1 MTAASSAVPIID
13 SVQDIGKGYR
23 AWFVDIW
30 GVMHNG
36 RTAFPK
42 ASAATRAFRHQGG
55 VVVLLSNSP
64 RPSPAVQEQLREF
77 GVPDGAYDATVTSG
91 DLTRHELGKHA
102 GARGFHLGPER
113 DRAIFDGLDITLTG
127 PEEAELIVCSGPFN
141 DDVETP
147 DDYTGLLG
155 ALAARGLLMICA
167 NPDHMVER
175 GHRLVYCAGALAAVY
190 ETLGGKV
197 IYAGKPHVPVYEL
210 ALETAG
216 RLAGETLDRKRVLAI
231 GDGLKTDSA
240 GAGSFGIDSVFVA
253 SGLHAPGEGGEALDA
268 AHLTELFG
276 QEGRRPIAATRG
288 LQW

>member
-1 MTAASSAVPIID
+1 MTAASSAVPIVD

-36 RTAFPK
+36 RTAFPQ
-42 ASAATRAFRHQGG
+42 ASAATRAFRDQGG

-77 GVPDGAYDATVTSG
+77 GVPDEAYDATVTSG

-102 GARGFHLGPER
+102 GAQVFHLGPGR
-113 DRAIFDGLDITLTG
+113 DRAIFDGLDVALSA
-127 PEEAELIVCSGPFN
+127 PEAAELIVCSGPFN

-155 ALAARGLLMICA
+155 ALAARRLLMICA

-197 IYAGKPHVPVYEL
+197 IYAGKPHMPVYEL

-216 RLAGETLDRKRVLAI
+216 RLAGETLDRERVLAI
-231 GDGLKTDSA
+231 GDGLKTDIA

>member
-1 MTAASSAVPIID
+1 MTAASSAVPIVD

-36 RTAFPK
+36 RTAFPE
-42 ASAATRAFRHQGG
+42 AAAATRAFRQAGG
-55 VVVLLSNSP
+55 IVVLLSNSP

-102 GARGFHLGPER
+102 GARVFHLGPER

-216 RLAGETLDRKRVLAI
+216 RLAGETLDRDRVLAI
-231 GDGLKTDSA
+231 GDGLKTDIA
-240 GAGSFGIDSVFVA
+240 GAGSFGIDAVFVA

-268 AHLTELFG
+268 AHLAELFG

>member
-1 MTAASSAVPIID
+1 MTAASSAVPIVD

-36 RTAFPK
+36 RTAFPQ
-42 ASAATRAFRHQGG
+42 ASAATRAFRDQGG

-77 GVPDGAYDATVTSG
+77 GVPDEAYDATVTSG

-102 GARGFHLGPER
+102 GAQVFHLGPGR
-113 DRAIFDGLDITLTG
+113 DRAIFDGLDVALSA
-127 PEEAELIVCSGPFN
+127 PEAAELIVCSGPFN

-197 IYAGKPHVPVYEL
+197 IYAGKPHMPVYEL

-216 RLAGETLDRKRVLAI
+216 RLAGETLDRERVLAI
-231 GDGLKTDSA
+231 GDGLKTDIA

>member
-1 MTAASSAVPIID
+1 MTAASPAIPIVD
-13 SVQDIGKGYR
+13 SMQDIGKGYR

-42 ASAATRAFRHQGG
+42 AAAATSAFRQAGG
-55 VVVLLSNSP
+55 IVVLLSNSP
-64 RPSPAVQEQLREF
+64 RPSLAVQEQLREF

-102 GARGFHLGPER
+102 GARVFHLGPER
-113 DRAIFDGLDITLTG
+113 DRTIFDGLDITLAG

-216 RLAGETLDRKRVLAI
+216 RLAGETLDRDRVLAI
-231 GDGLKTDSA
+231 GDGLKTDIA
-240 GAGSFGIDSVFVA
+240 GAGSFGIDAVFVA

-268 AHLTELFG
+268 AHLAELFG

>member
-1 MTAASSAVPIID
+1 MTAASSAVPIVD

-36 RTAFPK
+36 RTAFPE
-42 ASAATRAFRHQGG
+42 ASAATRAFRDQGG

-77 GVPDGAYDATVTSG
+77 GVPDEAYDATVTSG

-102 GARGFHLGPER
+102 GAQVFHLGPGR
-113 DRAIFDGLDITLTG
+113 DRAIFDGLDVALSA
-127 PEEAELIVCSGPFN
+127 PEAAELIVCSGPFN

-155 ALAARGLLMICA
+155 ALAARRLLMICA

-197 IYAGKPHVPVYEL
+197 IYAGKPHMPVYEL

-216 RLAGETLDRKRVLAI
+216 RLAGETLDRERVLAI
-231 GDGLKTDSA
+231 GDGLKTDIA

>member
-1 MTAASSAVPIID
+1 MTAASFAVPIVD

-36 RTAFPK
+36 RNAFPE
-42 ASAATRAFRHQGG
+42 ASAATRAFRDQGG

-102 GARGFHLGPER
+102 GARVFHLGPER
-113 DRAIFDGLDITLTG
+113 DRAIFDGLDIALTG
-127 PEEAELIVCSGPFN
+127 PEEAELVVCSGPFN

-231 GDGLKTDSA
+231 GDGLKTDIA

>member
-1 MTAASSAVPIID
+1 MTATSFAVPIVD

-36 RTAFPK
+36 RTAFPE
-42 ASAATRAFRHQGG
+42 ASAATRAFRDQGG

-77 GVPDGAYDATVTSG
+77 GVADGAYDATVTSG

-102 GARGFHLGPER
+102 GARVFHLGPER
-113 DRAIFDGLDITLTG
+113 DRAIFDGLDIALTG
-127 PEEAELIVCSGPFN
+127 PEEAELVVCSGPFN

-190 ETLGGKV
+190 ETFGGKV

-216 RLAGETLDRKRVLAI
+216 RLAGETLDRARVLAI
-231 GDGLKTDSA
+231 GDGLKTDIA
-240 GAGSFGIDSVFVA
+240 GAGSFGIDAVFVA

-268 AHLTELFG
+268 AHLTQLFG
-276 QEGRRPIAATRG
+276 QEGRRPIAAMRG
-288 LQW
+288 LRW

>member
-1 MTAASSAVPIID
+1 MTAASSTVPIVD

-36 RTAFPK
+36 RTAFPE
-42 ASAATRAFRHQGG
+42 AAAATRAFRQAGG
-55 VVVLLSNSP
+55 IVVLLSNSP

-91 DLTRHELGKHA
+91 DLTRHELCKHA
-102 GARGFHLGPER
+102 GARVFHLGPGR
-113 DRAIFDGLDITLTG
+113 DRAIFDGLDVTLTG

-216 RLAGETLDRKRVLAI
+216 RLAGETLGRDRVLAI
-231 GDGLKTDSA
+231 GDGLKTDIA
-240 GAGSFGIDSVFVA
+240 GADSFGIDAVFVA
-253 SGLHAPGEGGEALDA
+253 SGLHAPGEGAEALDA
-268 AHLTELFG
+268 AHLAELFG

>member
-1 MTAASSAVPIID
+1 MTAASSAVPIVD

-36 RTAFPK
+36 RTAFPE
-42 ASAATRAFRHQGG
+42 ASAATRAFRDQGG

-102 GARGFHLGPER
+102 GARVFHLGPER
-113 DRAIFDGLDITLTG
+113 DGAIFDGLDITLTG
-127 PEEAELIVCSGPFN
+127 PEEAELVVCSGPFN

-175 GHRLVYCAGALAAVY
+175 GLRLVYCAGALAAVY

-197 IYAGKPHVPVYEL
+197 VYAGKPHMPVYEL

-216 RLAGETLDRKRVLAI
+216 RLAGETLDRERVLAI
-231 GDGLKTDSA
+231 GDGLKTDIA

-268 AHLTELFG
+268 AHLIELFG